1 VDEASFGIFFSA
13 LVFSAGAFSAGF
25 FSAGFFSPFAIVDEK
40 IETKERKERD
50 IFNRDREKENLYC
63 VVIWFWVWNCLYR
76 NGWCALIG

>member
-40 IETKERKERD
+40 IETKEKKERL
-50 IFNRDREKENLYC
+50 F
-63 VVIWFWVWNCLYR
+63 
-76 NGWCALIG
+76 